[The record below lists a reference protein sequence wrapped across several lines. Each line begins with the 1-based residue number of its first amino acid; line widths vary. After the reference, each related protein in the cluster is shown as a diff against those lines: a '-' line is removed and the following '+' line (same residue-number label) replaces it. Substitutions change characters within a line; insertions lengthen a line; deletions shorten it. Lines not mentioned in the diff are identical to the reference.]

1 MPNRALQARA
11 GEVEK
16 TDLGGISDRMA
27 RDPELEHLAGAMRE
41 RREHDLAHLATLE
54 EPCHRAHHQDE
65 TPGPPP
71 EPAPL
76 PRLAERLRRGAHA
89 HV

>member
-16 TDLGGISDRMA
+16 TALGGISDRMA

>member
-1 MPNRALQARA
+1 MNSHPSRDVRSMPNRALQARA
-11 GEVEK
+11 GEVER
-16 TDLGGISDRMA
+16 TDRGGISDRMA

-41 RREHDLAHLATLE
+41 RCEHYLARLATLE

-71 EPAPL
+71 EP
-76 PRLAERLRRGAHA
+76 
-89 HV
+89 